1 MDVVA
6 LACTLG
12 RREAATTSP
21 TLTCL
26 QLPKQRGYDS
36 YSNGATSST
45 VLYFFRMLDDVVRDL
60 EGLGARVTV
69 AKDPDLPWFDVIF
82 NLSMD
87 DRTARFAVEE
97 KRRCPYP
104 GELSQVLGRAALVPG
119 AVPMLVAPG
128 VTATVAERLVGAGWS
143 WADGEGSFDLRA
155 PGLRLRQR
163 AVQRRAERPV
173 PATLPRGPGSWGIIR
188 SLIAAPGLAVEAAA
202 LRSPG
207 HVTTTRTYQVL
218 QKLSALGL
226 VDPAQRGSWR
236 PDKETLLDR
245 YLAEYPGPGGSVSYL
260 YSLDE
265 PLELARR
272 ASGTVSG
279 VVISGDVG
287 ADLLVPWRRPDHLV
301 AYSGPGAFLDKGLD
315 ATPAHGR
322 HDANITWRV
331 PEDTSIFYLAAP
343 VTINGADVTV
353 ADPVHLIWELGA
365 LGGDDRLEA
374 AEKLRTWLL
383 SR

>member
-1 MDVVA
+1 
-6 LACTLG
+6 
-12 RREAATTSP
+12 
-21 TLTCL
+21 
-26 QLPKQRGYDS
+26 
-36 YSNGATSST
+36 
-45 VLYFFRMLDDVVRDL
+45 MLDNVVRDL
-60 EGLGARVTV
+60 EELGAQVTV
-69 AKDPDLPWFDVIF
+69 TEDPALPWFDAIF
-82 NLSMD
+82 DLSVD
-87 DRTARFAVEE
+87 DRTAQFVVEE

-104 GELSQVLGRAALVPG
+104 GELSQLLDRAVLVPG

-163 AVQRRAERPV
+163 AVQRRTDH
-173 PATLPRGPGSWGIIR
+173 PAPTTLPRGPGSWGVIR
-188 SLIAAPGLAVEAAA
+188 SLIAAPGLAVEVSA
-202 LRSPG
+202 LRSPR
-207 HVTTTRTYQVL
+207 HITAARTYQVL
-218 QKLSALGL
+218 EKLSALGL
-226 VDPAQRGSWR
+226 VEPAQRGSWR
-236 PDKETLLDR
+236 PDKEGLLDR

-265 PLELARR
+265 PLELACR
-272 ASGTVSG
+272 ASGTATG

-301 AYSGPGAFLDKGLD
+301 AYSGSGAFLDKRLG

-322 HDANITWRV
+322 HDSNITWRV
-331 PEDTSIFYLAAP
+331 PEDTSIFYLAGP
-343 VTINGADVTV
+343 VSIEGAEVMV

>member
-1 MDVVA
+1 
-6 LACTLG
+6 
-12 RREAATTSP
+12 
-21 TLTCL
+21 
-26 QLPKQRGYDS
+26 
-36 YSNGATSST
+36 
-45 VLYFFRMLDDVVRDL
+45 MLDDVVRDL

-69 AKDPDLPWFDVIF
+69 AEDTDLPWFDAILD
-82 NLSMD
+82 LSMD
-87 DRTARFAVEE
+87 DGTARFAVEE

-104 GELSQVLGRAALVPG
+104 GELSQLLGRAVPLPG

-163 AVQRRAERPV
+163 AVQRRPKRPA
-173 PATLPRGPGSWGIIR
+173 PKTLPRGPGSWGVIR
-188 SLIAAPGLAVEAAA
+188 SLIATPGVAVEVAA
-202 LRSPG
+202 LRSPR
-207 HVTTTRTYQVL
+207 HITAARTYQVL
-218 QKLSALGL
+218 EKLSALGL
-226 VDPAQRGSWR
+226 VEPARRGSWR
-236 PDKETLLDR
+236 PDKEGLLDR
-245 YLAEYPGPGGSVSYL
+245 YLAESPGPGGSVSYL

-272 ASGTVSG
+272 ASGSVTG

-301 AYSGPGAFLDKGLD
+301 AYSGPGAFPNKWLG

-331 PEDTSIFYLAAP
+331 PEDTSIFYLARP
-343 VTINGADVTV
+343 VTIEAAEVTV

-374 AEKLRTWLL
+374 VGKLRTWLL